1 MRAQPKLP
9 GFNLKDRERA
19 FVEDSES
26 SACAL
31 GLFLP
36 AFDALNLDSPNML
49 WGQGGARVRI
59 G

>member
-49 WGQGGARVRI
+49 WGQGG
-59 G
+59 GTS